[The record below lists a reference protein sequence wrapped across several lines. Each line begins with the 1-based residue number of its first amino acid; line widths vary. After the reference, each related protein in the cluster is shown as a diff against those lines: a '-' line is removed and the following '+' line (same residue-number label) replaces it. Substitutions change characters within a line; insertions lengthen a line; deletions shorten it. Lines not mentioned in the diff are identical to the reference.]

1 MLIEGSFLGE
11 GLKIGIIASRF
22 NSTLVDRLVEGA
34 YDALKR
40 HGVKEEHVKLVKVP
54 GAWEIPI
61 ACKKLI
67 KTDVDGILALGVLI
81 RGQTP
86 HFDYISAEV
95 SKGLAMISL
104 EIEKPVAFGIIT
116 ADSIEQAIERS
127 GTKQGNK
134 GFESAMALIETINVL
149 KNI

>member
-1 MLIEGSFLGE
+1 MMIEGSFLGE
-11 GLKIGIIASRF
+11 GLKIGIVASRF
-22 NSTLVDRLVEGA
+22 NSTLVDRLIEGA

-40 HGVKEEHVKLVKVP
+40 HGVKENDITLVRVP
-54 GAWEIPI
+54 GSWELPL
-61 ACKKLI
+61 ACKKLA
-67 KTDVDGILALGVLI
+67 KKDFDGILAVGVLI

-86 HFDYISAEV
+86 HFDYIAAEV

-104 EIEKPVAFGIIT
+104 ELEKPIAFGVIT

-134 GFESAMALIETINVL
+134 GFEAAMALIETINVL

>member
-1 MLIEGSFLGE
+1 MMIEGTFLGE
-11 GLKIGIIASRF
+11 GLKIGIVASRF
-22 NSTLVDRLVEGA
+22 NSTLVDRLIEGA

-40 HGVKEEHVKLVKVP
+40 HGIKEKDITLVRVP
-54 GAWEIPI
+54 GAWELPI
-61 ACKKLI
+61 ACKKLA
-67 KTDVDGILALGVLI
+67 KKDFDGILALGVLI

-86 HFDYISAEV
+86 HFDYIAAEV

-104 EIEKPVAFGIIT
+104 ELEKPIAFGIIT

-149 KNI
+149 KHI

>member
-1 MLIEGSFLGE
+1 MMIEGSFLGE
-11 GLKIGIIASRF
+11 GLKIGIVASRF
-22 NSTLVDRLVEGA
+22 NSTLVDRLIEGA

-40 HGVKEEHVKLVKVP
+40 HGVKEEEITLLRVP
-54 GAWEIPI
+54 GAWELPI
-61 ACKKLI
+61 ACKKLA
-67 KTDVDGILALGVLI
+67 KKDFDGILAIGVLI

-86 HFDYISAEV
+86 HFDYIAAEV

-104 EIEKPVAFGIIT
+104 ELEKPIAFGVIT

-134 GFESAMALIETINVL
+134 GFEAAMALIETINVL